1 MNPATNSS
9 KSPMPD
15 TPAEEPLDL
24 ANVPIGPFASSLV
37 ESASDPR
44 KKSEKSPSKSPSPKK
59 APAVK
64 PKAKPVLNPET
75 VPKKAASP
83 PVSQPA

>member
-1 MNPATNSS
+1 M
-9 KSPMPD
+9 
-15 TPAEEPLDL
+15 LDL

-59 APAVK
+59 PAVVK
-64 PKAKPVLNPET
+64 PKSKPVLNPEA
-75 VPKKAASP
+75 VPKKDTTP
-83 PVSQPA
+83 PVS